1 MKRLILTLA
10 AALTLG
16 GIAAA
21 PAAAQPR
28 DRTVVRTTTVRPDGP
43 RDRTVVRTTHTTVMR
58 RHTDYSNRG
67 WHRGWD
73 RGRHH
78 GWRNHRRV
86 CRTTWRHHQRI
97 RTCRSW

>member
-28 DRTVVRTTTVRPDGP
+28 TVVRTTVVRPDMRP
-43 RDRTVVRTTHTTVMR
+43 RERTVVRTTHTTIMR
-58 RHTDYSNRG
+58 RHVDYNNRG
-67 WHRGWD
+67 WNRG
-73 RGRHH
+73 HH
-78 GWRNHRRV
+78 YGWNNHRRV
-86 CRTTWRHHQRI
+86 CRTVWRHHQRI